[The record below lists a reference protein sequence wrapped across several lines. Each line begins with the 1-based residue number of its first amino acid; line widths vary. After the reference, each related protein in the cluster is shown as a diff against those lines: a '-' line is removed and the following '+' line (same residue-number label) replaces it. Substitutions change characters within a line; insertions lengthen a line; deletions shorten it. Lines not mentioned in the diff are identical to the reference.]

1 MTVASEILRLC
12 AFACHPTLPDS
23 DWASRGKT
31 IRHPAALI
39 GCCGPMIYLD
49 HNATTPLAPEALE
62 AMRPYLERFHGNAS
76 SIHAAGRETR
86 AALDDSRDR
95 LAALLGCKSHE
106 IIFTGGGTEANNLAL
121 LGLARAN
128 ASRGKHLITC
138 ATEHHAVLHPLEH
151 LQKREGFRL
160 TVLGVDSRGLL
171 DPADVRRALTP
182 ETTLVSVMT
191 ANNETGVRQP
201 VAEIAALCRGQ
212 GVLFHSDA
220 IQTFGKEAL
229 ACDADALS
237 LAAHKFYGPKGAGL
251 LRVRGGIAIERIA
264 FGGSHEGDRR
274 PGTENVAAI
283 VGMARAASLVAA
295 AANETGCLAPLREQ
309 LWNGILAAFPA
320 AVRNSDP
327 ALSLANTL
335 NVSFPGLDG
344 ESVLINLDLAGICAS
359 SGSACMVG
367 SIQPSHVLLAMG
379 VPRDVAQA
387 TVRFSLGKGTTHEE
401 IAEAVRR
408 IGGIFARLREAAA
421 LD

>member
-1 MTVASEILRLC
+1 
-12 AFACHPTLPDS
+12 
-23 DWASRGKT
+23 
-31 IRHPAALI
+31 
-39 GCCGPMIYLD
+39 MIYLD

-106 IIFTGGGTEANNLAL
+106 IIFTAGGTEANNLAL
-121 LGLARAN
+121 LGLAHAH

-138 ATEHHAVLHPLEH
+138 ASEHHAVLHPLEH
-151 LQKREGFRL
+151 LQRREGFGL

-171 DPADVRRALTP
+171 DPADVRAALTP

-201 VAEIAALCRGQ
+201 VAEIAALCRER
-212 GVLFHSDA
+212 GVLFHTDA
-220 IQTFGKEAL
+220 IQSFGKEPL

-237 LAAHKFYGPKGAGL
+237 LAAHKFYGPKGAGV
-251 LRVRGGIAIERIA
+251 LRLRGGISIERIA

-283 VGMARAASLVAA
+283 VGMARAAELA
-295 AANETGCLAPLREQ
+295 AANAAHEAERLLPLREQ
-309 LWNGILAAFPA
+309 LWHGIVAAFPA

-335 NVSFPGLDG
+335 NVSLPGLDG

-367 SIQPSHVLLAMG
+367 SILPSHVLLAMG
-379 VPRDVAQA
+379 VPRELAQA
-387 TVRFSLGKGTTHEE
+387 TVRFSLGKGTTHAE
-401 IAEAVRR
+401 IAAAVRSV
-408 IGGIFARLREAAA
+408 GGIFARLRENAA
-421 LD
+421 LV